1 MGFAMNINYSL
12 TQSNKP
18 ACMLKSFQVTI
29 RPSIDEPDF
38 EPSWFE
44 TVAKSHNLTRLE
56 QINTFEMIL

>member
-1 MGFAMNINYSL
+1 
-12 TQSNKP
+12 
-18 ACMLKSFQVTI
+18 MLKSFQVTI

-44 TVAKSHNLTRLE
+44 FQIETVAKSHNLTRLE